1 MIADHLSHEVMGVA
15 KVLVVEDDALVR
27 EIVVES
33 VQIAG
38 YQVDWCTNGL
48 EALEKNRKNNYDLI
62 VTDMMMPSMDGLTLI
77 KNLKSHNSDTD
88 LIVITGYGSIENA
101 VECMKAGA
109 RDYLI
114 KPFSMEQI
122 QMAVRRAVEHR
133 ELRLRARERDMYR
146 QLSYEDPLTGIYNRR
161 FFDESLKLEIV
172 KSTRHETPVLLC
184 MIDIDYF
191 KTYNDKKGHQNGD
204 RVLAKVGEVLKS
216 SCRGYDIVTRYGGEE
231 FAIIFPR
238 TDKNEANSLAFR
250 IMQGIS
256 RASFDGDD
264 VMPLG
269 FLTVS
274 IGMACFPEDA
284 TNGEDLVRCADE
296 ALYAAKKGGR
306 NTVRIYGS
314 SELPQETTFA
324 PLDLRVRHEKLE

>member
-1 MIADHLSHEVMGVA
+1 MIADHLSREVTDAA
-15 KVLVVEDDALVR
+15 KVLVVDDDALVR

-33 VQIAG
+33 IQNAG
-38 YQVDWCTNGL
+38 YHVDWCTNGL
-48 EALEKNRKNNYDLI
+48 EALEKNRKNNYDVI
-62 VTDMMMPSMDGLTLI
+62 ITDMMMPSMDGLTLI
-77 KNLKSHNSDTD
+77 RNLKLHKSDTD

-101 VECMKAGA
+101 VDCMKAGA
-109 RDYLI
+109 QDYLI
-114 KPFSMEQI
+114 KPFTIEQI

-133 ELRLRARERDMYR
+133 ELRLRARERDMYW

-191 KTYNDKKGHQNGD
+191 KKYNDEKGHQNGD

-238 TDKNEANSLAFR
+238 TDKSEANTLAFR
-250 IMQGIS
+250 IMEGI
-256 RASFDGDD
+256 RATSFDGDD
-264 VMPLG
+264 IMPLG

-274 IGMACFPEDA
+274 VGMASFPEDA

-296 ALYAAKKGGR
+296 ALYAAKKAGR
-306 NTVRIYGS
+306 NTVRVCRS
-314 SELPQETTFA
+314 SL
-324 PLDLRVRHEKLE
+324 